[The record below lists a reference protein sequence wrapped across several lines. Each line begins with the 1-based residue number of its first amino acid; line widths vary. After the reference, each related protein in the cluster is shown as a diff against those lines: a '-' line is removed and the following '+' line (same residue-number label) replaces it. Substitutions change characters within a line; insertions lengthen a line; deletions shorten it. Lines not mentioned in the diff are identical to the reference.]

1 MGRKPKPPPDDA
13 EQSKRFIDA
22 AREAE
27 ADETEEGA
35 KRAFDKVALRRAT
48 PNQSPKK

>member
-1 MGRKPKPPPDDA
+1 MGRPPKPPPDDA
-13 EQSKRFIDA
+13 EQSRRFIDA

-35 KRAFDKVALRRAT
+35 DRAFKSVVKD
-48 PNQSPKK
+48 QSPKRRP